1 MITIALS
8 LRAIIAVRSAIMKT
22 FESDL
27 SSKSFPL
34 ADKIAG
40 RDLQKSLFEFIQR
53 SHPDFTEDSC
63 IGLSELN
70 LLRKEYVAEFLEN
83 EVIDL
88 SDLQH
93 TVVNALNRDALLT
106 NELESEDTSN
116 LSVGQEVADKVASF
130 GGSWRFIISFGI
142 FILLW
147 IVVNVVLLQRL
158 AFDDYPFILLNL
170 ILSCVASL
178 QAPVIMMSQNRQEE
192 KDRERS
198 RKDYM
203 INLKSEL
210 EIRILHDKIDHLI
223 LHQQRQLIEIQKMQV
238 DMMNEILAKMD
249 PPAQEGAEA

>member
-1 MITIALS
+1 MITIAMS
-8 LRAIIAVRSAIMKT
+8 QQAITSCRQASMKT
-22 FESDL
+22 FLSDL
-27 SSKSFPL
+27 SGKSFPV

-53 SHPDFTEDSC
+53 SNPAFGEDAC
-63 IGLSELN
+63 LGLSELN
-70 LLRKEYVAEFLEN
+70 LLRKQYVAEFLEH
-83 EVIDL
+83 EVMDL
-88 SDLQH
+88 SGLQQ

-106 NELESEDTSN
+106 NELENEDAAPLTA
-116 LSVGQEVADKVASF
+116 GQRLADKVASF

-142 FILLW
+142 FILIW
-147 IVVNVVLLQRL
+147 IVLNVVFLLSR
-158 AFDDYPFILLNL
+158 AFDPYPFILLNL
-170 ILSCVASL
+170 ILSCIASL

-249 PPAQEGAEA
+249 RENADTPDA